1 MTPTGI
7 KEKIVAQRLGGI
19 EEMLRHIRALPLETY
34 DLFVADPRN
43 VAAADSYRRRALEAL
58 MDLGRHIVA
67 KGFGRAVTEY
77 RDIARQLL
85 SVGALNE
92 EETRRMGELAGYRNR
107 LVHFYAEV
115 THQELYRICSA
126 QLEDVHRVAEALAG
140 WIRSHPELID
150 RSL

>member
-7 KEKIVAQRLGGI
+7 KEKIVAQRLGWI
-19 EEMLRHIRALPLETY
+19 EEMLRSIRALPLETY

-43 VAAADSYRRRALEAL
+43 IAAADSYLRRALEAL
-58 MDLGRHIVA
+58 MDLGRHILA

-77 RDIARQLL
+77 REIARQLL

-140 WIRSHPELID
+140 WIRSHPDLID

>member
-7 KEKIVAQRLGGI
+7 KEKIVAQRLGWI

-43 VAAADSYRRRALEAL
+43 IAAADSYLRRALEAL

-92 EETRRMGELAGYRNR
+92 EETRRMGELAGFRNR

-115 THQELYRICSA
+115 THQELYRICST
-126 QLEDVHRVAEALAG
+126 QLEDVHRVA
-140 WIRSHPELID
+140 
-150 RSL
+150 